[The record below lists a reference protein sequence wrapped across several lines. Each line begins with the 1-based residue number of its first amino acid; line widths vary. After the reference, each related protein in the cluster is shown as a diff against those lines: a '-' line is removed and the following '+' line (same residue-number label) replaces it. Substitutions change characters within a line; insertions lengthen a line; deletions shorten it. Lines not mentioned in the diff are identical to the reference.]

1 MRFLL
6 DTTVL
11 IDFALRREPVRERV
25 LALIGAGH
33 DLGVSAVSLAEFYAG
48 VAPGEDPAMDR
59 FLDRLPCW
67 DATRPVAMVAGG
79 YRRHFLRDHRRK
91 LATPDTLIAATARVH
106 QAALLT
112 NNPRDFPVDEIR
124 VEPLGGAPDA

>member
-11 IDFALRREPVRERV
+11 IDFARRREPVRKRV
-25 LALIGAGH
+25 VELITAGH
-33 DLGVSAVSLAEFYAG
+33 DMGVSAVSIAEFYAG
-48 VAPGEDPAMDR
+48 IEPGDDPSMDR

-67 DATRPVAMVAGG
+67 DATRSIAMLAGS
-79 YRRHFLRDHRRK
+79 YRLRFLREHQRK
-91 LATPDTLIAATARVH
+91 LATPDTLIAATARFH

-112 NNPRDFPVDEIR
+112 NNPRDFPMDEIR
-124 VEPLGGAPDA
+124 VEPLGGAS